1 MANLDPIYGRRSK
14 LLYPKYP
21 SFTCGSPSTWS
32 RMSPH
37 TLVVLQHGLHGS
49 YRDLMF
55 MKKILD
61 ERLKEGFLVHSN
73 NNTAGIANTHEGVE
87 AGGER
92 CLNEILGLLEKN
104 PSIECLWCVGHSLGG
119 IYLRYAIGRLYALG
133 TFERITPG
141 LYVTFVTPHLGSL
154 RPNTGLYNKIARF
167 YTPRFIQQTGKELML
182 EDGGGKSLRADKEK
196 AKEREKDPR
205 SGDSSNA
212 PLLFRMSEPSS
223 IYWRGLAAFQQRW
236 LYASLAYDMVVTY
249 DTASISPNPAPT
261 HLSTTVRMASYKYI
275 CRVQWDAHSNFPDY
289 FYALLTQCE
298 SPADLLTPSNEA
310 SSTTGE
316 NLNLA
321 TSAAANHNDHA
332 QDQDENGDKD
342 DEEND
347 EFSQALLDTQKTL
360 GATPFQPA
368 ASEASAN
375 PASQTDTTEG
385 AEKHW
390 TQEQQKM
397 VSAMAANL
405 NRLSWQRVDC
415 NLGTYAA
422 HQAIVVGR
430 ERNPLYAKGREI
442 MGHFAQL
449 ATACSLLAKETRK
462 K

>member
-1 MANLDPIYGRRSK
+1 
-14 LLYPKYP
+14 
-21 SFTCGSPSTWS
+21 
-32 RMSPH
+32 MSPH

-61 ERLKEGFLVHSN
+61 ERLKEEGFLVHSN

-182 EDGGGKSLRADKEK
+182 EDGGGKSLRTDKAK
-196 AKEREKDPR
+196 AKEKEKDPC

-212 PLLFRMSEPSS
+212 PLLLRMSEPSS

-236 LYASLAYDMVVTY
+236 LYASLAYDMIVTY
-249 DTASISPNPAPT
+249 DTASICPNPAPT

-289 FYALLTQCE
+289 FYALLTQRE
-298 SPADLLTPSNEA
+298 SPADLLTPSSGEV

-316 NLNLA
+316 NLNPA

-332 QDQDENGDKD
+332 QDQDEHGDND
-342 DEEND
+342 DEEEEEEND
-347 EFSQALLDTQKTL
+347 EFSQALLDTQKSL
-360 GATPFQPA
+360 GETPFQPA
-368 ASEASAN
+368 ASEVPEVPEASEAPAN

-385 AEKHW
+385 AERHW
-390 TQEQQKM
+390 SQEQQTM

-422 HQAIVVGR
+422 HKAIVVGR

-442 MGHFAQL
+442 MGHFGQL
-449 ATACSLLAKETRK
+449 ATAFALLPKETPRK